1 MKTDWKKVK
10 LGEITSNIQTGPFGS
25 QLHMSDY
32 SDEGTPVVMPKDI
45 INGKISESSI
55 ARVSENHVKR
65 LNRYVVFTG
74 NILYAR
80 RGDVGKCAYVS
91 EKENGWLCGT
101 GCLNVES
108 NLDVVDS
115 KFLFFQLQTPE
126 TVGWIQKNAVGATML
141 NLNTKILSRVPIS
154 LPPLETQQKISSI
167 LSAYDDLIE
176 NNRKQI
182 KLLEEVAQRLYKE
195 WFVDLRFPGYENVA
209 IVDGVPEGWITKTIG
224 EICVKLNSGGTPN
237 RKKTD
242 YWDSKD
248 IKWYKTKE
256 LQDCWLF
263 DSEEYISEK
272 GLNNSS
278 AKVFPKNTILM
289 AIYASPTLGRLGILS
304 NNAACNQAALCL
316 IPNELVSY
324 QWLYL
329 KLYELRDY
337 FNSVARGA
345 GQQNISADVVKNKMI
360 VIPKEGIMMK
370 FTQIVSLYFDKIKSF
385 QRQIH
390 LSQQARDKLLPRL
403 MSGEMEV

>member
-141 NLNTKILSRVPIS
+141 NLNTEILSRVPIS
-154 LPPLETQQKISSI
+154 LPPLETQQKIASI

-182 KLLEEVAQRLYKE
+182 KLLEEAAQRLYKE

-209 IVDGVPEGWITKTIG
+209 IVDGVPEGWSYERIDSFVELQNGFAFKSDSFDNNGNYKIITIKNVQDGSFDSNNVNKINKIPSKMPQWCKL
-224 EICVKLNSGGTPN
+224 EIEDILLSLTGNVGRVCLVTSNNCLLNQRVAKLKSKYPAFTYTLF
-237 RKKTD
+237 R
-242 YWDSKD
+242 SKD
-248 IKWYKTKE
+248 M
-256 LQDCWLF
+256 F
-263 DSEEYISEK
+263 VMM
-272 GLNNSS
+272 NNL
-278 AKVFPKNTILM
+278 AN
-289 AIYASPTLGRLGILS
+289 G
-304 NNAACNQAALCL
+304 AA
-316 IPNELVSY
+316 
-324 QWLYL
+324 
-329 KLYELRDY
+329 
-337 FNSVARGA
+337 
-345 GQQNISADVVKNKMI
+345 QQNLSPIRTGEQKKLKATEEIINKFNAI
-360 VIPKEGIMMK
+360 VNCY
-370 FTQIVSLYFDKIKSF
+370 VDKIVMLHK
-385 QRQIH
+385 QIQ
-390 LSQQARDKLLPRL
+390 LLQQARDKLLPRL